1 MVYRVYVEKKPG
13 LRHEATGLM
22 GELRSL
28 LGITALENVRVLN
41 RYDVELASDALFDR
55 AVRTVFSEP
64 QVDDTCFA
72 LPQAGLAFAVEP
84 LPGQYDQR
92 ASSREASRHSTG
104 LIRYFLMAV
113 TSALLRS
120 PSSR

>member
-55 AVRTVFSEP
+55 RCHRLCAAGHGVSLLERQRTYRQLLCGRYPWRFLLEI
-64 QVDDTCFA
+64 
-72 LPQAGLAFAVEP
+72 
-84 LPGQYDQR
+84 
-92 ASSREASRHSTG
+92 RHE
-104 LIRYFLMAV
+104 
-113 TSALLRS
+113 
-120 PSSR
+120 